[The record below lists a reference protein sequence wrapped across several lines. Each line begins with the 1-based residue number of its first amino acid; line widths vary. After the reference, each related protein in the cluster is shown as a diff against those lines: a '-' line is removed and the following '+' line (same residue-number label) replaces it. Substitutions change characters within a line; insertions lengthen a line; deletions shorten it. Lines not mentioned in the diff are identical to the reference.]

1 MLSSG
6 DRRVAYPGVMADSP
20 APKKKR
26 FAWVGQVR
34 DNYRMTAEVYPS
46 LGWLMLGIFVAILA
60 LGVAIGFIFGNPV
73 TFGLIG
79 ASLGLLAAM
88 WFFSR
93 RAMSAAYSQV
103 EGQPGGAAAVAQ
115 AMRGNWSTTP
125 AVSVTKNQDMIHRV
139 VGRPGVI
146 LVSEGPSARVR
157 HMLSSEKKR
166 TQRFIPETPILE
178 VQVGDEEGQIPV
190 AKLQK
195 TLSKMPKAL
204 TPPEVNEVRRRLDA
218 LTATPAPIPKGPMPK
233 SPKAAKSQMRGR

>member
-1 MLSSG
+1 
-6 DRRVAYPGVMADSP
+6 MAESP

-34 DNYRMTAEVYPS
+34 DNYRMTSEVYPS
-46 LGWLMLGIFVAILA
+46 LGWIMAGIFVGILA
-60 LGVAIGFIFGNPV
+60 LAVIVGFLIGNPV
-73 TFGLIG
+73 TVGLIG
-79 ASLGLLAAM
+79 VSLGLLAAM

-93 RAMSAAYSQV
+93 KAMSAAYSQV

-115 AMRGNWSTTP
+115 AMRGNWSTAP
-125 AVSVTKNQDMIHRV
+125 AVSVTKNQDMVHRV

-146 LVSEGPSARVR
+146 LVSEGPATRVR

-166 TQRFIPETPILE
+166 TQRFIPDTPIHE
-178 VQVGDEEGQIPV
+178 IQVGDESDQVPI

-195 TLSKMPKAL
+195 TLTKLPKAL
-204 TPPEVNEVRRRLDA
+204 TPAEVTEVRRRLDA
-218 LTATPAPIPKGPMPK
+218 LTQQPAPIPKGPMPR